1 MKLQEGVYLHFIDTD
16 KFTTNRIKM
25 RFAAPMSAKTVAGRV
40 LAANILEL
48 ANEDYPTAQAFRR
61 KLAALYGAQ
70 FSTSVAKR
78 GKVHFV
84 DITISYVRADQLPDK
99 EDLTGQLIDFL
110 YSALF
115 RPLKERNGFDS
126 SLFEVEKKN
135 LLSYLE
141 AEVEDNFYHADVELS
156 KLFYENE
163 DVQIPR
169 VARLDL
175 VEQETAETAYKALR
189 DMLKLDRI
197 DIFVLGKVDK
207 KLVQEGFERFAFT
220 YRNPKLELEL
230 QQNYSNITREKIER
244 KEARQS
250 VLELAYHLQVVY
262 NDVNCIPLLV
272 LNGLFGGFSHSKL
285 FMNVREKESLAYTIG
300 SSVSIFS
307 GMMKVYAGIDKE
319 NRLRTM
325 QLIRRQLQDI
335 KKGNFS
341 EEDLSM
347 TKSLLV
353 NAATLAQDQQ
363 ANLVEQAY
371 NQAVLG
377 ERNLEWE
384 EWVEAVNLVS
394 REDILRVAR
403 CIRLQAI
410 YFMEGEEDGIY

>member
-1 MKLQEGVYLHFIDTD
+1 MKLQEGVHLHFIETN
-16 KFTTNRIKM
+16 KFTTNRIKL

-40 LAANILEL
+40 LVANILEI
-48 ANEDYPTAQAFRR
+48 ANEDYPTAQAFRQ
-61 KLAALYGAQ
+61 KLATFYGAQ

-84 DITISYVRADQLPDK
+84 DVTISYVRADQLPNQ
-99 EDLTGQLIDFL
+99 EDLTSQLLDFL

-115 RPLKERNGFDS
+115 RPLKERKGFARD
-126 SLFEVEKKN
+126 LFEVEKKN
-135 LLSYLE
+135 LIAYLE
-141 AEVEDNFYHADVELS
+141 AEVEDNFYHADVELG

-163 DVQIPR
+163 NVQIPR

-175 VEQETAETAYKALR
+175 VEQETAETAYKALC

-197 DIFVLGKVDK
+197 DIFVLGEVDK
-207 KLVQEGFERFAFT
+207 RLVQEGFERFAFT

-230 QQNYSNITREKIER
+230 HQEYSNITREKIER

-250 VLELAYHLQVVY
+250 ILEIAYNLQIVY
-262 NDVNCIPLLV
+262 NDDNYIPLLV

-285 FMNVREKESLAYTIG
+285 FMNVREKEGLAYTIG

-319 NRLRTM
+319 NRLKTM
-325 QLIRRQLQDI
+325 QLIRKQLLDI
-335 KKGNFS
+335 KKGIFS

-347 TKSLLV
+347 TKFLLV

-363 ANLVEQAY
+363 ANLVEQSY

-377 ERNLEWE
+377 QRNMDWE
-384 EWVEAVNLVS
+384 DWIAAVNLVS
-394 REDILRVAR
+394 REDVIRVAR
-403 CIRLQAI
+403 LIRLQAI
-410 YFMEGEEDGIY
+410 YFMEGEENEVD

>member
-1 MKLQEGVYLHFIDTD
+1 MKLQEGVHLHFIETD

-48 ANEDYPTAQAFRR
+48 ANEDYPTSQVFRR
-61 KLAALYGAQ
+61 KLASLYGAQ

-99 EDLTGQLIDFL
+99 EDLTGQLIDVL
-110 YSALF
+110 YSALL
-115 RPLKERNGFDS
+115 RPLKEKKGFAS

-175 VEQETAETAYKALR
+175 VEQETAETTYKALR

-197 DIFVLGKVDK
+197 DIFVLGKVDQQVV
-207 KLVQEGFERFAFT
+207 LEGFEHFAFT
-220 YRNPKLELEL
+220 YRNPRLELEL
-230 QQNYSNITREKIER
+230 QQDYSNITREKIER

-250 VLELAYHLQVVY
+250 ILELAYHLQVVY
-262 NDVNCIPLLV
+262 NDVNYIPLLV

-285 FMNVREKESLAYTIG
+285 FMNVREKESLAYIIG

-371 NQAVLG
+371 NQAILG

>member
-1 MKLQEGVYLHFIDTD
+1 MKLQEGVHLHFIDTD

-25 RFAAPMSAKTVAGRV
+25 RFAAPMSIKTVAGRV

-61 KLAALYGAQ
+61 KLASLYGSQ

-84 DITISYVRADQLPDK
+84 DITISYIRADQLPEK
-99 EDLTGQLIDFL
+99 EDLTGQLIDVL

-115 RPLKERNGFDS
+115 RPLKEGKAFDS

-197 DIFVLGKVDK
+197 DIFVLGKVDQQV
-207 KLVQEGFERFAFT
+207 VQEGFERFAFT
-220 YRNPKLELEL
+220 YRNPRLELEL
-230 QQNYSNITREKIER
+230 QQDYSNITREKIEQ

-262 NDVNCIPLLV
+262 NDVNYIPLMV

-353 NAATLAQDQQ
+353 NAATLAQDRQT
-363 ANLVEQAY
+363 NLVEQAY

-377 ERNLEWE
+377 DRNLAWQD
-384 EWVEAVNLVS
+384 WVSAVNLVS
-394 REDILRVAR
+394 REDIVRVAR
-403 CIRLQAI
+403 LIRLQAI
-410 YFMEGEEDGIY
+410 YFMEGLGNEV

>member
-1 MKLQEGVYLHFIDTD
+1 MKLQEGVHLHFIDTD

-25 RFAAPMSAKTVAGRV
+25 RFAAPMSAKTLAGRV

-61 KLAALYGAQ
+61 KLANLYGAQ

-115 RPLKERNGFDS
+115 RPLKEKKGFAS

-169 VARLDL
+169 VGRLDL

-197 DIFVLGKVDK
+197 DIFVLGKVDQQV
-207 KLVQEGFERFAFT
+207 VQEGFERFAFT
-220 YRNPKLELEL
+220 YRNPRLELEL
-230 QQNYSNITREKIER
+230 QQDYSNITREKIER

-262 NDVNCIPLLV
+262 NDVNYIPLLV

-319 NRLRTM
+319 NRLRTV
-325 QLIRRQLQDI
+325 QLINRQLSDI
-335 KKGNFS
+335 RRGKFT
-341 EEDLSM
+341 EEDLEM
-347 TKSLLV
+347 TKSMLIHS
-353 NAATLAQDQQ
+353 ATLAQDRQ

-371 NQAVLG
+371 NQAVLA
-377 ERNLEWE
+377 ERNLDWQA
-384 EWVEAVNLVS
+384 WIEAVKLVS
-394 REDILRVAR
+394 REDVIQVSQLV
-403 CIRLQAI
+403 RLQAV
-410 YFMEGEEDGIY
+410 YFMEGTE

>member
-70 FSTSVAKR
+70 FSTSVAKL

>member
-1 MKLQEGVYLHFIDTD
+1 MKLQEGVHLHFIDTD

-48 ANEDYPTAQAFRR
+48 ANEDYSTAQAFRR

-70 FSTSVAKR
+70 FSTGVAKR

-115 RPLKERNGFDS
+115 RPLKERRGFDS

-220 YRNPKLELEL
+220 YRNPRLELEL

-250 VLELAYHLQVVY
+250 VLELAYHFQVVY
-262 NDVNCIPLLV
+262 NDVNYIPLLV

-394 REDILRVAR
+394 REDILRVVR